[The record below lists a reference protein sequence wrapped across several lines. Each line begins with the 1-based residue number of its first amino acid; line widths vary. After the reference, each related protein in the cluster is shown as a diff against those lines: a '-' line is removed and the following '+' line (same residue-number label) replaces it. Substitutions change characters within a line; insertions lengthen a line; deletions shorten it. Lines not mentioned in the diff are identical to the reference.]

1 MKFDEVRTRFAPSPT
16 GYMHVGNLR
25 TALYAYLT
33 AKSSGGKMIL
43 RIEDTDQERQVEGAV
58 DIIYNTMR
66 DTGLLWDEGPDIG
79 GPVGPYVQSER
90 MAIYKE
96 YALKLVEKGAA
107 YYCFCDKDRLEEVR
121 ELQKA
126 SGIAPQ
132 YDRHCRNL
140 TREEVEEKLAAGT
153 PYVIRQKIPLE
164 GTTTFDDVVFGSI
177 TVENSTLDDQ
187 VLLKADGMPT
197 YNFANVVDDHL
208 MGITHVIRGTEYLSS
223 APKYNLLYE
232 AFGWEIPIY
241 IHCPP
246 VMKDATHKLSKRNGD
261 ASYQDLVAQ
270 GYLKEAI
277 LNYIL
282 LLGWSPKGEKEIF
295 SLPEMVE
302 AFDIH
307 GISKSPA
314 IFDTVKL
321 RFLNGEYIRKLTPEE
336 FHEKALPWIR
346 QGVKREDVDTHLIAS
361 VLQPRCE
368 VLGDI
373 PAQLDFIDAL
383 PEYDLSLYV
392 SKKMKTNEDTSL
404 EMLRKVLPVL
414 EGLEDFSEQGV
425 HDAMFGLIAEL
436 GVKNGYLLWPLRIAL
451 SGKQFTPGGG
461 VEIAAI
467 LGKEES
473 LARIRKGIEKLE
485 NR

>member
-107 YYCFCDKDRLEEVR
+107 YYCFCDKERLEEVR

-208 MGITHVIRGTEYLSS
+208 MGITHVVRGSEYLSS

>member
-1 MKFDEVRTRFAPSPT
+1 MKFDHVRTRFAPSPT

-33 AKSSGGKMIL
+33 AKSMGGKMIL

-90 MAIYKE
+90 MGIYKE
-96 YALKLVEKGAA
+96 YALKLVELGAA
-107 YYCFCDKDRLEEVR
+107 YYCFCDKERLEEVR

-140 TREEVEEKLAAGT
+140 TPEEVQAKLDVGE
-153 PYVIRQKIPLE
+153 PYVIRQKVPLE
-164 GTTTFDDVVFGSI
+164 GTTTFDDVVYGSI

-187 VLLKADGMPT
+187 VLLKADGFPT

-208 MGITHVIRGTEYLSS
+208 MGITHVIRGSEYLSS

-241 IHCPP
+241 MHCPP

-282 LLGWSPKGEKEIF
+282 LLGWSPKSEKEVF
-295 SLPEMVE
+295 SLPEMIE

-321 RFLNGEYIRKLTPEE
+321 RFLNGEYIRALTPEQ
-336 FHEKALPWIR
+336 FHDMALPWIR
-346 QGVKREDVDTHLIAS
+346 KGVKREDVDTKLIAS
-361 VLQPRCE
+361 LLQPRCE

-373 PAQLDFIDAL
+373 PEQLDFIDEL
-383 PEYDLSLYV
+383 PDYSTDLYV
-392 SKKMKTNEDTSL
+392 SKKMKTNEETSL
-404 EMLRKVLPVL
+404 EILRQILPVM
-414 EGLEDFSEQGV
+414 EAMDDFSDEAV
-425 HDAMFGLIAEL
+425 HTAMFDLIAKL

-473 LARIRKGIEKLE
+473 LKRLKKGIEKLE